1 MSTGLAHARETA
13 LITRRIVS
21 AANGALRAVRRVLP
35 EPRKVCVIPPSGAGS
50 LGDQAMMEV
59 VRRVLSARFGLTAS
73 FLYEPRAI
81 AAALGEDCR
90 HVVLSSSKARFAQM
104 AMAALGSSH
113 VVYLATDTLDGSY
126 SPHIVN
132 AWLGFVEHAGRAGA
146 KIGVLNFSFSEH
158 PDPGVRDRLRAMSGA
173 YFSVRDEVSLARFAQ
188 STGQTAVL
196 GADIA
201 FLLEPGITSP
211 NAARAADWARD
222 QRRQG
227 RIVVGVN
234 AGGPTIEQMRGKGV
248 SAYVEVLRRWLAAD
262 TARAV
267 LLTPHDFRPSPIGD
281 VEAMDAIASALR
293 DGCDDRVEVLS
304 PPFSAWDVKGLCA
317 NLDGVLTGRMHLAI
331 AALGMGTPPLS
342 VAYRG
347 KFEGLMRHLGL
358 DGGLI
363 APEAFLDCGHT
374 VTALEAFTRDLP
386 NRRAQI
392 IPRLPGMRALAQRQ
406 FDWFGEV

>member
-1 MSTGLAHARETA
+1 MSTDLAHARETA
-13 LITRRIVS
+13 MIKRRTVS
-21 AANGALRAVRRVLP
+21 AVNGALRAVRRVLP
-35 EPRKVCVIPPSGAGS
+35 KPRKICVIPPSGAGS
-50 LGDQAMMEV
+50 VGDQAMMEV
-59 VRRVLSARFGLTAS
+59 VRRVLTARFGLEAS

-126 SPHIVN
+126 SPHTVN
-132 AWLGFVEHAGRAGA
+132 AWLRFVEHAGRAGA
-146 KIGVLNFSFSEH
+146 KIGVLNFSFSEQ
-158 PDPGVRDRLRAMSGA
+158 PDPSVCDRLRAMSGA
-173 YFSVRDEVSLARFAQ
+173 YFSVRDEVSMARFAQ

-201 FLLEPGITSP
+201 FLLEPNITSP
-211 NAARAADWARD
+211 NAARAAGWARE

-227 RIVVGVN
+227 RVVVGVN
-234 AGGPTIEQMRGKGV
+234 ASGHTLETMRGKGV
-248 SAYVEVLRRWLAAD
+248 SAYIEVLRQWLAAD

-267 LLTPHDFRPSPIGD
+267 LLMPHDFRPTPIGD
-281 VEAMDAIASALR
+281 VEAVDAMASALR
-293 DGCDDRVEVLS
+293 DGFDDRVEVLS

-317 NLDGVLTGRMHLAI
+317 HLDGVLTGRMHLAI

-358 DGGLI
+358 DDDLI
-363 APEAFLDCGHT
+363 APEAFLDCSHT

-392 IPRLPGMRALAQRQ
+392 VPRLPEMRALAQRQ

>member
-1 MSTGLAHARETA
+1 MSTDLAHARETA
-13 LITRRIVS
+13 PTSRRVLS
-21 AANGALRAVRRVLP
+21 AVNGTLRAVRRVLP
-35 EPRKVCVIPPSGAGS
+35 KPRKVCVIPPSGAGS

-59 VRRVLSARFGLTAS
+59 VRRVLCARFGLETS
-73 FLYEPRAI
+73 FLYEPRATT
-81 AAALGEDCR
+81 AALGEDCR

-104 AMAALGSSH
+104 AMAALRSSH

-126 SPHIVN
+126 SPDIVN
-132 AWLGFVEHAGRAGA
+132 AWLRFIEQAGRAGA

-158 PDPGVRDRLRAMSGA
+158 PDPSVRDRLRAMSGA
-173 YFSVRDEVSLARFAQ
+173 YFAVRDEVSLARFAQ

-196 GADIA
+196 GADIG
-201 FLLEPGITSP
+201 FLLEPNIASP
-211 NAARAADWARD
+211 NAARMADWARE

-227 RIVVGVN
+227 RIIVGVN
-234 AGGPTIEQMRGKGV
+234 ASGHTFEEMRGNGV
-248 SAYVEVLRRWLAAD
+248 SAYVEVLRQWLAAD

-267 LLTPHDFRPSPIGD
+267 LLMPHDFRPTPIGD
-281 VEAMDAIASALR
+281 VAPADAIAGALR
-293 DGCDDRVEVLS
+293 DGFDDRVEMLS

-317 NLDGVLTGRMHLAI
+317 HLDGVLTGRMHLAI

-363 APEAFLDCGHT
+363 APEEFLDCSHT
-374 VTALEAFTRDLP
+374 VAALEAFTRDLP

-392 IPRLPGMRALAQRQ
+392 VPRLPAMRALAQRQ

>member
-1 MSTGLAHARETA
+1 MSTGLAQARETA
-13 LITRRIVS
+13 LVTRRIVS
-21 AANGALRAVRRVLP
+21 AADGALRAARRVLP
-35 EPRKVCVIPPSGAGS
+35 KPRKVCVIPPSGAGS

-59 VRRVLSARFGLTAS
+59 VRRVLSARFGLEAF

-81 AAALGEDCR
+81 TAALGEDCR
-90 HVVLSSSKARFAQM
+90 HVVLSTSKARFAQM
-104 AMAALGSSH
+104 AMAALRSSH

-132 AWLGFVEHAGRAGA
+132 AWLRFIDRAGRAGA
-146 KIGVLNFSFSEH
+146 RIGFLNFSFSEH
-158 PDPGVRDRLRAMSGA
+158 PDPSVRDRLRAMSGA

-201 FLLEPGITSP
+201 FLLEPDITSP
-211 NAARAADWARD
+211 SAARAAGWARE
-222 QRRQG
+222 QKRQG

-234 AGGPTIEQMRGKGV
+234 ASGHTLENMRSKGV
-248 SAYVEVLRRWLAAD
+248 SAYVEVLRQWLAAD
-262 TARAV
+262 DARAV
-267 LLTPHDFRPSPIGD
+267 LLMPHDFRPTPIGD
-281 VEAMDAIASALR
+281 VEAADAIAGALR
-293 DGCDDRVEVLS
+293 DKFDDRVEVLS

-317 NLDGVLTGRMHLAI
+317 HLDGVLTGRMHLTI
-331 AALGMGTPPLS
+331 AALGMGTPTFS

-363 APEAFLDCGHT
+363 APEEFLDCGHT
-374 VTALEAFTRDLP
+374 VAALEAFTRDLP

-392 IPRLPGMRALAQRQ
+392 VPRLPDMRVLAQRQ